1 MTLLPRVA
9 ALVAAVGVCGCAQEG
24 SVLTRRTTIGSLKTS
39 LAQLEH
45 QNDQQKK
52 QIADLQAENRR
63 VADRLVQEQATNEEL
78 ATRLD
83 DARALISRSG
93 LSSGALA
100 RSGGGFTS
108 PSSRDLDDPNMDL
121 DRPARSSSGTGSGSG
136 SRKAPFAQIGG
147 VRAVPSSPDE
157 DIPAPPA
164 EDSLPPP
171 PAYSSSRPRTR
182 STAPRL
188 DAPAQNLNWLPIVPG
203 DKN

>member
-1 MTLLPRVA
+1 MSSPRAAVLA
-9 ALVAAVGVCGCAQEG
+9 ALLCVGGCAQEG
-24 SVLTRRTTIGSLKTS
+24 TVLTRRTTIGSLKTS

-45 QNDQQKK
+45 QSDQQK
-52 QIADLQAENRR
+52 QEIADLKAENRR

-93 LSSGALA
+93 LSTGSNSSLA
-100 RSGGGFTS
+100 RTGGGFSSSTS
-108 PSSRDLDDPNMDL
+108 SDLDDPSL
-121 DRPARSSSGTGSGSG
+121 DAPSRSSGSGSG
-136 SRKAPFAQIGG
+136 SGSSRKAPFARIGG

-164 EDSLPPP
+164 EDTPSPPRSS
-171 PAYSSSRPRTR
+171 SSSRSR

-203 DKN
+203 NKN